1 MVKVVKG
8 SLSIIGRNKAL
19 GMTFYK
25 RGNEIIGRSC
35 YKSQPSHQTP
45 AQFRSRERMR
55 RLIALWN
62 CFKGAAV
69 PVMETHDGIAPYK
82 AFIRLNY
89 QAPAT
94 FLTRSQ
100 SKAKCAVLVPGLC
113 ISSGRLDS
121 LSYDFET
128 LPDGRRLVV
137 TNLLTGLPAD
147 QTQPIGANTSVELRD
162 LLFANEQNEQLQ
174 YNDTLVF
181 YRLKQVVD
189 KGEEEDLPTVTV
201 ESASVPLTKSA
212 NPYVFLEGHQLY
224 THKGFLAIAGAD
236 DPDAA
241 YAVVLSD
248 ARRNTV
254 STQTIITTST
264 YYEAFTTDEALAR
277 AVNSYGNVREGI
289 QPSDDLQRG
298 HSLIPNG

>member
-19 GMTFYK
+19 GITFYK
-25 RGNEIIGRSC
+25 RGDEIIGRSC

-55 RLIALWN
+55 RLIAVWN
-62 CFKGAAV
+62 CFKGASV
-69 PVMETHDGIAPYK
+69 PVMETQDGIAPYK
-82 AFIRLNY
+82 AFLRLNY
-89 QAPAT
+89 QVPAT
-94 FLTRSQ
+94 FLTQSQ

-113 ISSGRLDS
+113 ISSGRLDP
-121 LSYDFET
+121 LGYDFET

-147 QTQPIGANTSVELRD
+147 KTQPIGANTSVELRD
-162 LLFANEQNEQLQ
+162 LLFAHEQNPQLH

-181 YRLKQVVD
+181 YCLKQIVESS
-189 KGEEEDLPTVTV
+189 KEEDLPTITV
-201 ESASVPLTKSA
+201 ESARVPLTKSSD
-212 NPYVFLEGHQLY
+212 PYVFLDGHQLY

-241 YAVVLSD
+241 YAVVLSN

-254 STQTIITTST
+254 STQQILTTST
-264 YYEAFTTDEALAR
+264 YYQAFTTDEALAR
-277 AVNSYGNVREGI
+277 AANSYGNVRDTNLLPEE
-289 QPSDDLQRG
+289 
-298 HSLIPNG
+298 NN